1 MQPQNGAKRPR
12 DDSHDK
18 PLEFICGLRL
28 SQHPPEQQKDLF
40 LKKLK
45 DVAKTKSL
53 HPTEFEGYT
62 IRERFA
68 KVGWEQLLDFNC
80 EKIYRRVVI
89 QWTSSLSKNGDE
101 LTGIVNGKPYTIT
114 PAVIRDLL
122 GVDTRTD
129 MSYARLS
136 KADFRITTDEK
147 KIRWLEACKTVF
159 GTYEDAKA
167 KNGWYLRSKMT
178 PLVKVLWLIG
188 ASTFNPRAEN
198 MNFVRAREIYL
209 LHALSTG
216 EYLYSFAHVMI
227 NNIWNMYEFADQQ
240 TIPHGHYIS
249 EILDR
254 LGAVSNDEYIQVV
267 PPQYRLISRES
278 IYGIRFSESP
288 VEYIIDDCENFQR
301 VTFSKKVIQGEGP
314 SEPLHKFPQPP
325 FQMPPQIYEPESLL
339 GMSTNL
345 HNLINQQSYQFQK
358 QHNELMTR
366 VSSVHMHMVLQVLEA
381 KSMVSNMQKQMELQ
395 ALESKTMVSNIQKQM
410 ESQALETERREQ
422 EIERRAEVR
431 AHAIICEIKRQHS
444 IHQQE
449 ELNQLHISLNQ
460 GNNVNEVNETQFP
473 QMSYTSSRLPHVVSK
488 YYDPAR
494 GDEIPKEFQSL
505 YGDIFGQDVSSPQ
518 VLPIPHDP

>member
-28 SQHPPEQQKDLF
+28 SQHPPEQRKDLF

-314 SEPLHKFPQPP
+314 YEPLHKFSQPP

-339 GMSTNL
+339 G
-345 HNLINQQSYQFQK
+345 I
-358 QHNELMTR
+358 
-366 VSSVHMHMVLQVLEA
+366 VHMHMVLQVLEA

-395 ALESKTMVSNIQKQM
+395 AIEAKTM
-410 ESQALETERREQ
+410 
-422 EIERRAEVR
+422 
-431 AHAIICEIKRQHS
+431 
-444 IHQQE
+444 
-449 ELNQLHISLNQ
+449 ELNQLRISLNQ
-460 GNNVNEVNETQFP
+460 GNISLNEVNDTQFP
-473 QMSYTSSRLPHVVSK
+473 QMSHTSSRLPDIVSK
-488 YYDPAR
+488 YYDPAL